1 MALVCLSDTFTT
13 LLALCWPPTASI
25 LGTKS
30 SFFLYLAFGVLC
42 CVNYPQDAMLPLYGP
57 VRPDALA
64 AAQHTIVVVLKYA
77 SGAADVID
85 LQAIPGYEGFM
96 KNQQSL
102 LLFEFTQVRNVE
114 LVT

>member
-1 MALVCLSDTFTT
+1 MN
-13 LLALCWPPTASI
+13 
-25 LGTKS
+25 
-30 SFFLYLAFGVLC
+30 YL
-42 CVNYPQDAMLPLYGP
+42 QDAIRPLYGP
-57 VRPDALA
+57 VHPDALA
-64 AAQHTIVVVLKYA
+64 DAQHTIVVVLKYA

-114 LVT
+114 LVTGSTAGPGVLPLPLHLPSSSASRVFERVHAQFFTPKQMENVQS